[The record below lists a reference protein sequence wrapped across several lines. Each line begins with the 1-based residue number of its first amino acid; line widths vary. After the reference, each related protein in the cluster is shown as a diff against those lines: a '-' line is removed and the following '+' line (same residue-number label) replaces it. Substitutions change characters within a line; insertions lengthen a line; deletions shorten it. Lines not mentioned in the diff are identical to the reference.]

1 MPAPEQ
7 RLCLVL
13 QPVRSKKE
21 NYCILNNDD
30 REGGINS
37 IPLVSLSGPG
47 FVIQYLS
54 IGKHWAARCFFVIQW
69 NLYHGSFEKNL
80 LKYQPYPT
88 EYLQHCR
95 PGKKRYVYFALEF
108 CTTVL
113 NEFFIKSAYSA
124 RNPCKFWRH
133 EKTMTWGLPPFKPF
147 YSEFWLLSVF
157 ILGMSFP
164 VPFYPRKAW
173 DVDAR
178 ITTLSNTRLMI
189 IKQMQSRFL
198 KSN

>member
-95 PGKKRYVYFALEF
+95 PGKKRYVYVALEF
-108 CTTVL
+108 GTYYR
-113 NEFFIKSAYSA
+113 A
-124 RNPCKFWRH
+124 
-133 EKTMTWGLPPFKPF
+133 
-147 YSEFWLLSVF
+147 LLSMNFSSNLLTQHEISV
-157 ILGMSFP
+157 SFGVMKKP
-164 VPFYPRKAW
+164 WHEVCHHSSQSSVCFHSW
-173 DVDAR
+173 DVVSCPFL
-178 ITTLSNTRLMI
+178 LSQESLGCWRKNYYTV
-189 IKQMQSRFL
+189 QY
-198 KSN
+198 